1 MMEPHRQHERELATK
16 AIRIG
21 FALGIGIILI
31 AVFMPFL
38 SIIVWAAVLCYALHP
53 LHARVLR
60 LTNGRRT
67 WSALLMCLVLTIGC
81 ILPIASL
88 SLLLVDELTRTY
100 TIVATVIEKEDRL
113 RQGGWR
119 DLPVIKPALER
130 MEEYERI
137 TGKDLRATLANNLTE
152 FGATL
157 VQQIT
162 LAATNALLG
171 LFELG
176 FTLLCAF
183 FFFRDGAGWVAHV
196 QTLLPFSRKRQE
208 LVVQRFDDV
217 VIGSIY
223 GNAVVAI
230 MVGVVGG
237 LAFFVT
243 GLHGPVLWGTV
254 MGILAYLP
262 VAGAA
267 LVWVPGALY
276 WFFQGAYLKLAV
288 IGAAGALIS
297 FIDHVVR
304 NLLVANRVQLHPLL
318 VLFSVLGGLKLF
330 GLLGLI
336 AGPLVAA
343 LARTMLEDYGK
354 EQREAT
360 RPATTELPS

>member
-1 MMEPHRQHERELATK
+1 MEQHRQHERELATK

-21 FALGIGIILI
+21 FAISLGALLI
-31 AVFMPFL
+31 AVFSPFL
-38 SIIVWAAVLCYALHP
+38 SIIAWAAVLCYALHP
-53 LHARVLR
+53 LHKKVLR
-60 LTNGRRT
+60 LTKGRKT
-67 WSALLMCLVLTIGC
+67 GAALLMCLILTVGC
-81 ILPIASL
+81 LLPIASL
-88 SLLLVDELTRTY
+88 SFLRLDELTKTY
-100 TIVATVIEKEDRL
+100 TIVATVIEKEEGL
-113 RQGGWR
+113 LEGGWR
-119 DLPVIKPALER
+119 ELPLVKPAIKR

-162 LAATNALLG
+162 LVATNALLG

-176 FTLLCAF
+176 FILLCAF
-183 FFFRDGAGWVAHV
+183 FFFRDGADWVARV
-196 QTLLPFSRKRQE
+196 QALLPFSRKRQE
-208 LVVQRFDDV
+208 LVIQRFDDV

-223 GNAVVAI
+223 GNAAVAI
-230 MVGVVGG
+230 MVGIVGG
-237 LAFFVT
+237 LSFFAT

-254 MGILAYLP
+254 MGMLAYLP

-267 LVWVPGALY
+267 LIWVPGALY
-276 WFFQGAYLKLAV
+276 WFFQGAYVEMAV
-288 IGAAGALIS
+288 ICVAGAIIA

-304 NLLVANRVQLHPLL
+304 NLLVASRVQLHPLL

-343 LARTMLEDYGK
+343 LARTMLEDYGRVRQ
-354 EQREAT
+354 EEA
-360 RPATTELPS
+360 RSATTEHPS